1 VFPITIVFSGE
12 SGGTLV
18 KKRESDDEY
27 IKANLTAWEE
37 VAPIHARH
45 NQSALLKHVCKPGFS
60 VLDETATTHLKD
72 LGVNGK
78 SVAQVCCNNGVELLS
93 CKTLGAARCVG
104 FDGAQGFVDQ
114 GIELAKASGQHVE
127 FVCCEAHAIPSNY
140 HASFDIVM
148 ITIGVL
154 SWMPDI
160 DRFFSEIEK
169 LLAPNGVLFIYEH
182 HSILQMFE
190 PGQADE
196 PVKWEISYFREEA
209 YIDESGLDY
218 YGGESYRATP
228 NASFSHKTSD
238 IVMGCINSG
247 LTLEYFEELPKH
259 ISNAWYN
266 IEHSGIGLPMSF
278 VMVVRK
284 PNDNQG

>member
-1 VFPITIVFSGE
+1 M
-12 SGGTLV
+12 
-18 KKRESDDEY
+18 KKRQTENAY
-27 IKANLTAWEE
+27 IQANLTAWEE

-45 NQSALLKHVCKPGFS
+45 NQSQLIERFRKPGFS
-60 VLDETATTHLKD
+60 VLDDTATTHLKY
-72 LGVNGK
+72 LGVDGK

-114 GIELAKASGQHVE
+114 GIELAKAAGQNVE
-127 FVCCEAHAIPSNY
+127 FKCCEAHAIPRDY

-160 DRFFSEIEK
+160 EKFFSEIEK
-169 LLAPNGVLFIYEH
+169 LLAPDGVIFIYEH
-182 HSILQMFE
+182 HPILMMLE
-190 PGQADE
+190 PGQAEDE
-196 PVKWEISYFREEA
+196 VKWELSYFREEA

-218 YGGESYRATP
+218 YGGESYQATP
-228 NASFSHKTSD
+228 NASFSHKMSD
-238 IVMGCINSG
+238 IVMGGINSG

-259 ISNAWYN
+259 ISNTWWN
-266 IEHSGIGLPMSF
+266 VEHSGIGLPMSF
-278 VMVVRK
+278 LIVFRK
-284 PNDNQG
+284 LHEN